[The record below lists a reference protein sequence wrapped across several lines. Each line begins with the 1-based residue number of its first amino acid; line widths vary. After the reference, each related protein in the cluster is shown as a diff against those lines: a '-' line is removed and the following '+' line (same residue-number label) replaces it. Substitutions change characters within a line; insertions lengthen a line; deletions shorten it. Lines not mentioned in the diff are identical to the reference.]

1 MYKIIPATQF
11 KKDLKLIKKQGKDVT
26 ELNKVI
32 NSLAAGET
40 LPEKYRDHLL
50 SGNWRNHRECHIAPD
65 WLLIYK
71 IDNNVLVLTLARTG
85 SHSDLF

>member
-1 MYKIIPATQF
+1 MYKIIPTTQF

>member
-50 SGNWRNHRECHIAPD
+50 SGNWRNPRECHIAPD